1 MSIGDRDYKQIVR
14 DAIDSIGEDVELKI
28 DSQDPNAIY
37 LDEVAKCLRRSYYDR
52 KDPLRT
58 EQTQFNKVLGG
69 LFRKMKSHST
79 MGKYDMDGGLA
90 LSGQVDMIRDDV
102 VMIFRSVKHYPENPL
117 PADIL
122 YLNACMWIF
131 EKLEGIITYITA
143 DGKEESFVTN
153 RNQKMF
159 EEVIRRTKVFH
170 DLLKENK
177 VPILEPSQ
185 DCIDCQYYE
194 RCFIKKKQGKQIT
207 ISSLFGKFGKEDTI

>member
-1 MSIGDRDYKQIVR
+1 MSVGDRDYKQIVR

-207 ISSLFGKFGKEDTI
+207 ISSLFGKFGKEDTV